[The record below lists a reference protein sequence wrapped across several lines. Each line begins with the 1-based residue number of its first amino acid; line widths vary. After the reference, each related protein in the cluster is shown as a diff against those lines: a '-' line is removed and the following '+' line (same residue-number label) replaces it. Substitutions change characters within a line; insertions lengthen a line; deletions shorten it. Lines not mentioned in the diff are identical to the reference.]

1 MLVFIFVLIFFLVL
15 FLCNKEF
22 LRNFAEVG
30 RVKVLA
36 RLFILIYS
44 VFFFVRIAVLEI
56 YLTA

>member
-15 FLCNKEF
+15 FLCHQEF

-44 VFFFVRIAVLEI
+44 VFFFLGIAVFEI
-56 YLTA
+56 YLSA